1 MGYVGQ
7 VLNPT
12 FSSAPSAGPR
22 EPKDKAK
29 QRLDRRKAEISL
41 QRAEADDDDDVDG
54 NSLERVASAS
64 QRDTPEGEL
73 VGQGTTGTTPMDEAA
88 GDEAAAEAGP
98 SQSPLAALGP
108 EELRGCITLIARMA
122 ADRSGTRLWRKGLD
136 MQVRTN
142 VYLLELTFIRE
153 RSTTVLM
160 YDIVF
165 ECPPKFPTTGKQC
178 PYDRGGTSL
187 DN

>member
-1 MGYVGQ
+1 MPLIVGYVGQ

-22 EPKDKAK
+22 DPKDKAK
-29 QRLDRRKAEISL
+29 QRLDRQKAEISL
-41 QRAEADDDDDVDG
+41 QRAEADDDDDIDG
-54 NSLERVASAS
+54 ACLDRVTGLS

-88 GDEAAAEAGP
+88 GDEAAAAAGP

-108 EELRGCITLIARMA
+108 GELRGCITLIARMA

-136 MQVRTN
+136 MQVRTS
-142 VYLLELTFIRE
+142 VYILALLTFIRE
-153 RSTTVLM
+153 HSTPVLM
-160 YDIVF
+160 
-165 ECPPKFPTTGKQC
+165 
-178 PYDRGGTSL
+178 
-187 DN
+187 